1 MKVTE
6 FIQLSTPWS
15 GEDGTIKAVAGKL
28 HGLLGGH
35 QESRNHSGNEKLGT
49 ETNPIKEYGSLPY
62 NT

>member
-28 HGLLGGH
+28 HGLLGGASGE
-35 QESRNHSGNEKLGT
+35 QESFWK
-49 ETNPIKEYGSLPY
+49 
-62 NT
+62 